1 MTAIQKPKVL
11 VLGVSGQIGRFVLAH
26 LDKYPETL
34 SVRIT
39 ARRPEQV
46 QPYSNKVVMQSFLI
60 WIIPLRSPQLFT
72 AWIECFCS
80 PDTQS
85 RCWRKAR
92 HSLTQQEKHAFNT
105 WFTWASLDDGI
116 AQIHTSPGTN
126 S

>member
-46 QPYSNKVVMQSFLI
+46 
-60 WIIPLRSPQLFT
+60 
-72 AWIECFCS
+72 
-80 PDTQS
+80 
-85 RCWRKAR
+85 
-92 HSLTQQEKHAFNT
+92 
-105 WFTWASLDDGI
+105 
-116 AQIHTSPGTN
+116 
-126 S
+126 